1 MANKKTE
8 DKQGMVFVGCT
19 LISTGVGMA
28 IGVITENWLF
38 VGVGSVIGVGI
49 GFVAMSLAGKK

>member
-8 DKQGMVFVGCT
+8 DKQGMLFVGCT